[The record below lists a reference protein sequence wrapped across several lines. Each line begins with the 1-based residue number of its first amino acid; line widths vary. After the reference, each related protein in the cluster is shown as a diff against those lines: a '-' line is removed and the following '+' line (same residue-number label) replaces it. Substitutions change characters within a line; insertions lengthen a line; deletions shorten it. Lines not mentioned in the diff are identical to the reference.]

1 VIKMMAEGGGL
12 KQIEDVLYAP
22 RHLEFVIIPD

>member
-1 VIKMMAEGGGL
+1 MMAEGGEL